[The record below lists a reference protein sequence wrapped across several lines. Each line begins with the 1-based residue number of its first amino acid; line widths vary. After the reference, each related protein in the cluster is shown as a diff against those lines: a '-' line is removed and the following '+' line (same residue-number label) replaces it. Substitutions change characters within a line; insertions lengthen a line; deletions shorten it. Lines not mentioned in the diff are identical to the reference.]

1 MIPQVDL
8 LRITIDQQVSG
19 QDSLLVSVFNLHKP
33 GNHTQEGSASNVAPE
48 PLRAKDSM
56 LQAGW
61 TCDQGLIMIRIRSS
75 QFRHKNNAVGT
86 EVTYN

>member
-56 LQAGW
+56 LQVGSRFNY
-61 TCDQGLIMIRIRSS
+61 DQDTVITIP
-75 QFRHKNNAVGT
+75 T
-86 EVTYN
+86 